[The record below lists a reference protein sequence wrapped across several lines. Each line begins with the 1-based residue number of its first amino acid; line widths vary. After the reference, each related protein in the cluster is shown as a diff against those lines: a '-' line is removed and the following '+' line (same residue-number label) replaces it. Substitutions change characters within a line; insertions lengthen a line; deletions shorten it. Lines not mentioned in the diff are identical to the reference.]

1 VQLNVSLFTGFFL
14 SMPSAYATFSL
25 ASNTCIRS
33 NEPKLKPAPL
43 ITENRK
49 KKIEERAVRQALI
62 DDVVKEIH

>member
-1 VQLNVSLFTGFFL
+1 
-14 SMPSAYATFSL
+14 MPSAYATFSL